1 MEQGMDHKLTLLAR
15 EKLCVTG
22 VTEVISFTDTA
33 VVLNTSLGT
42 LIVQGQNLKLEL
54 LSLEG
59 GQTEVTGRVSA
70 LVYEEMHTGGWLS
83 RLLG

>member
-1 MEQGMDHKLTLLAR
+1 MEEMKGHKLCLKER

-33 VVLNTSLGT
+33 VVLNTNLGT

-70 LVYEEMHTGGWLS
+70 LVYEEMRTGGWLS
-83 RLLG
+83 RFFG